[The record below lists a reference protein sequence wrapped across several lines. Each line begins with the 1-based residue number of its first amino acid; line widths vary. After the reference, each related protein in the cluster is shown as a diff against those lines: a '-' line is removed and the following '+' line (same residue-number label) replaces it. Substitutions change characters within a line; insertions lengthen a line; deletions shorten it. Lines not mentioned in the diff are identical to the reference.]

1 MIIETLNDAVNPK
14 GAIVMTH
21 PTRTQIALSQKPYL
35 GKKEKKSVRK
45 RIREQ
50 GEDKEKRQRKE
61 KAKKELI
68 FIHRVSSC
76 FMFVTILSK
85 KQASNFFVEYLPT
98 C

>member
-50 GEDKEKRQRKE
+50 GEDKEKKTKKRKS
-61 KAKKELI
+61 KE
-68 FIHRVSSC
+68 RVNIYSSC